1 MRAFVLPFLLSAILF
16 VTNGIS
22 QAESI
27 QKGSLRP
34 QEQPP
39 ATAQIVKIGFYPVS
53 VHQLDV
59 ANSTYYI
66 DTYVWLRWKGEIDPT
81 KTIEFVN
88 MVEDWARQLSFL
100 LPKPK
105 QQADGSFYQIMR
117 LEGRFNQPFSLSDY
131 PLDQQ
136 RLSIKVEDQTY
147 GIDRLAFVIDTKDS
161 GVGDLVRIPGW
172 NLEGWKAETFAHDY
186 QTDFGD
192 KDTPQVYS
200 MARFSIQIS
209 RPVSFFFWK
218 LLLPLFMVIVAAI
231 AALLIRPQL
240 LGERAALPAAALLSA
255 IFLQKSYSDSLP
267 DLGYLV
273 LMDQIYLIAYPL
285 IILTLIRVIYAYL
298 QVEDA
303 KIDQIRAVHRTDL
316 RLLAL
321 LLAISIVGVVLIVA
335 LR

>member
-1 MRAFVLPFLLSAILF
+1 MRASLLTLLLPAILYLS
-16 VTNGIS
+16 TGDS
-22 QAESI
+22 QAESF
-27 QKGSLRP
+27 QKGLLRP

-39 ATAQIVKIGFYPVS
+39 ASAQIVKIGFYPVS

-100 LPKPK
+100 LPTPK
-105 QQADGSFYQIMR
+105 READGSFYQIMR
-117 LEGRFNQPFSLSDY
+117 LEGRFNQPFSLSEY
-131 PLDQQ
+131 PLDRQ

-147 GIDRLAFVIDTKDS
+147 GIDRLAFVIDTTNS
-161 GVGDLVRIPGW
+161 GLGDLMRIPGW

-200 MARFSIQIS
+200 MARFSIEIS

-218 LLLPLFMVIVAAI
+218 LLLPLFMVIIAAI

-273 LMDQIYLIAYPL
+273 LMDQIYLIAYPV
-285 IILTLIRVIYAYL
+285 IILTLIRAIYAYL

-303 KIDQIRAVHRTDL
+303 KITRVQVVHRTDL

-321 LLAISIVGVVLIVA
+321 LLAIFVVGVALIVV

>member
-1 MRAFVLPFLLSAILF
+1 MKTFPLVFLLPVLLF
-16 VTNGIS
+16 IASGKS
-22 QAESI
+22 PAETV
-27 QKGSLRP
+27 QKGTLHP

-53 VHQLDV
+53 VHQLDI

-105 QQADGSFYQIMR
+105 READGSFYQIMR
-117 LEGRFNQPFSLSDY
+117 LEGRFNQPFSLSDF

-200 MARFSIQIS
+200 MARFSIEIS

-218 LLLPLFMVIVAAI
+218 LLLPLFMVIIAAI

-303 KIDQIRAVHRTDL
+303 KITQVRAVHRTDL

-321 LLAISIVGVVLIVA
+321 FLAIFVVGVALIVA

>member
-1 MRAFVLPFLLSAILF
+1 MRSLALKFLLPTLF
-16 VTNGIS
+16 FFFQDST
-22 QAESI
+22 QAEGF
-27 QKGSLRP
+27 QKGNLKP
-34 QEQPP
+34 QDTPP
-39 ATAQIVKIGFYPVS
+39 STAQVVTIGFYPVS

-88 MVEDWARQLSFL
+88 MVEDWGRQLSYL
-100 LPKPK
+100 LPAPK
-105 QQADGSFYQIMR
+105 KEADGSFYQIMR
-117 LEGRFNQPFSLSDY
+117 MEGRFHQPFSLSDY
-131 PLDQQ
+131 PLDRQ

-147 GIDRLAFVIDTKDS
+147 GISRLAFVIDTKDS

-200 MARFSIQIS
+200 MARFSIEIS
-209 RPVSFFFWK
+209 RPISFFFWK
-218 LLLPLFMVIVAAI
+218 LLLPLFMVII
-231 AALLIRPQL
+231 AASASLLIRPKM
-240 LGERAALPAAALLSA
+240 LGERAALPAGALLSA
-255 IFLQKSYSDSLP
+255 IFLQKSYSDALP

-273 LMDQIYLIAYPL
+273 LMDQIYLVAYPL
-285 IILTLIRVIYAYL
+285 IIMTLIRVIYAHL
-298 QVEDA
+298 KLEDA
-303 KIDQIRAVHRTDL
+303 TAAQVRAVHQTDL

-321 LLAISIVGVVLIVA
+321 FLGIFIVGVSLIVA

>member
-1 MRAFVLPFLLSAILF
+1 MQNIALAFLLSVLLF
-16 VTNGIS
+16 FSEGKS
-22 QAESI
+22 HAEPV
-27 QKGSLRP
+27 QKGTLRLQNSP
-34 QEQPP
+34 NPS
-39 ATAQIVKIGFYPVS
+39 AQIVKIGFYPVS

-66 DTYVWLRWKGEIDPT
+66 DTYVWLRWKGAIDPT

-88 MVEDWARQLSFL
+88 MVEDWGRQLSFL
-100 LPKPK
+100 LPTPK
-105 QQADGSFYQIMR
+105 READGSFYQIMR
-117 LEGRFNQPFSLSDY
+117 MEGRFNQPFSLSDY
-131 PLDQQ
+131 PLDRQ

-147 GIDRLAFVIDTKDS
+147 GIDRLAFVIDTTDS

-172 NLEGWKAETFAHDY
+172 NLEGWKADTFAHDY
-186 QTDFGD
+186 QSDFGD

-200 MARFSIQIS
+200 MARFSIEIS

-218 LLLPLFMVIVAAI
+218 LLLPLMMVIIAAI

-298 QVEDA
+298 QVEGA
-303 KIDQIRAVHRTDL
+303 KIAKMQAVHRTDL

-321 LLAISIVGVVLIVA
+321 LLAIFVVGVSLIVA

>member
-1 MRAFVLPFLLSAILF
+1 MRASLLTLLLPAILYLS
-16 VTNGIS
+16 TGDS
-22 QAESI
+22 QAESF

-39 ATAQIVKIGFYPVS
+39 ASAQIVKIGFYPVS

-100 LPKPK
+100 LPTPK
-105 QQADGSFYQIMR
+105 READGSFYQIMR

-131 PLDQQ
+131 PLDRQ

-147 GIDRLAFVIDTKDS
+147 GIDRLAFVIDTTNS
-161 GVGDLVRIPGW
+161 GVGDLMRIPGW

-200 MARFSIQIS
+200 MARFSIEIS

-218 LLLPLFMVIVAAI
+218 LLLPLFMVIIAAI

-273 LMDQIYLIAYPL
+273 LMDQIYLIAYPV
-285 IILTLIRVIYAYL
+285 IILTLIRAIYAYL
-298 QVEDA
+298 QVEDG
-303 KIDQIRAVHRTDL
+303 KITRVQVVHRTDL
-316 RLLAL
+316 KLLAL
-321 LLAISIVGVVLIVA
+321 LLAIFIVGVALIVA